1 MSDTTSTPTA
11 PAAPAPAPETHAPAA
26 TQPAISISEAARMLR
41 QQRRAD
47 APATEAPAAP
57 AVKPSANEQRAAAQK
72 SPESPQTAPAVP
84 AADAP
89 SPLSALEKA
98 LGVPGT
104 QPPQESTPAMGDG
117 YEIEGRRYT
126 PAELREAVLK
136 SADYTKKSQENADAN
151 RQLSQQRQALQA
163 QQEAL
168 AAVLPYIQPE
178 LQKLAQS
185 VANPAQRPDPAL
197 LETNPQQYLRER
209 AIYEQQVEEQNRL
222 ASLTTLQ
229 GQAQA
234 RAMEQQVAAAN
245 EQLAKEFPFW
255 ADPGERLKT
264 QQQIVEWATD
274 KGGFNRDELRGL
286 TNPHHLKTMMKAML
300 FDRWL
305 EGAKTSAPV
314 SIAPVRGSAPPPA
327 PTERVAVAQQAFEVK
342 PSFRTGA
349 ALLAARR
356 ANGHAG

>member
-1 MSDTTSTPTA
+1 MSDTVST

-126 PAELREAVLK
+126 PAELRDHVLK
-136 SADYTKKSQENADAN
+136 STDYTKKTQELAT
-151 RQLSQQRQALQA
+151 QRQTLQA

-234 RAMEQQVAAAN
+234 RAMEQQVAVAN

-255 ADPGERLKT
+255 ADPAERLKT
-264 QQQIVEWATD
+264 QQQIVEWATE

-286 TNPHHLKTMMKAML
+286 TSPHHLKSMMKAML

-305 EGAKTSAPV
+305 EAAKTSAPV

-327 PTERVAVAQQAFEVK
+327 PTERVAVAQQAFETK
-342 PSFRTGA
+342 PTFRTGA

-356 ANGHAG
+356 ANGHGG